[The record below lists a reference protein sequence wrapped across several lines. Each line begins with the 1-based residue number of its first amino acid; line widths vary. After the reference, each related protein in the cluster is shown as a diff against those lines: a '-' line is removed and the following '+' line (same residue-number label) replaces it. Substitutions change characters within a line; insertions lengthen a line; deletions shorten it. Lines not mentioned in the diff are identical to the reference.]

1 MKGKYCTTSSFLAV
15 PASSSC
21 SHGWR
26 SILCGR
32 DLLLQNMDKSIGNGE
47 STKIWEEPWLSL
59 DVPTRPFGPPNL
71 SSKDLKVS
79 DLLTQSTG
87 VWDRDK
93 VDMLLPHEAHKI
105 LLLKP
110 RKTEGSDKHC
120 WLATKNGEYSTKTG
134 YYSALKQLQLEQ
146 TPPP

>member
-1 MKGKYCTTSSFLAV
+1 MRDVESFNDALLAKQGWRILNNPDGLLAKVMTGKYCTTSSFLAV

-21 SHGWR
+21 SHGLR

-32 DLLLQNMDKSIGNGE
+32 DLLLQNMGKSIGKGE

-87 VWDRDK
+87 VWD
-93 VDMLLPHEAHKI
+93 
-105 LLLKP
+105 
-110 RKTEGSDKHC
+110 
-120 WLATKNGEYSTKTG
+120 
-134 YYSALKQLQLEQ
+134 
-146 TPPP
+146 